1 MPTPTFDQLVQFRVD
16 YVDSWNT
23 GDKERFAAN
32 WRQFLA
38 DDDAFQMF
46 DPVGTPMKR
55 GLVGCALEPFDLW
68 QPVVRFNVPKETFFI
83 CGNEI
88 AWVMENLFD
97 DNGTEVKSS
106 SIENYT
112 FTDDR
117 SGAHPHLV
125 RRPVDGGPRRADEAV
140 PARGR
145 PQPALSSSVA
155 ARATGHE

>member
-1 MPTPTFDQLVQFRVD
+1 MSTPTFDQLVQFRVD
-16 YVDSWNT
+16 YVESWNA

-38 DDDAFQMF
+38 DDDAFAMF

-97 DNGTEVKSS
+97 DDGTEVKSS

-117 SGAHPHLV
+117 RVQIRTWYIVPPSGSGSALDEQMQQYLP
-125 RRPVDGGPRRADEAV
+125 DGGPNH
-140 PARGR
+140 P
-145 PQPALSSSVA
+145 
-155 ARATGHE
+155 

>member
-1 MPTPTFDQLVQFRVD
+1 MPTPTFDQLVQFRED

-23 GDKERFAAN
+23 GDKERFAAH

-38 DDDAFQMF
+38 DDDSFEMF

-68 QPVVRFNVPKETFFI
+68 QPVVRFNVPKETFFV

-88 AWVMENLFD
+88 AWVMENRYD

-117 SGAHPHLV
+117 RVQIRTWYIVPSSSPLDEQMKQYL
-125 RRPVDGGPRRADEAV
+125 PEGGPNQ
-140 PARGR
+140 G
-145 PQPALSSSVA
+145 
-155 ARATGHE
+155 

>member
-1 MPTPTFDQLVQFRVD
+1 MPTPTFEQLQQFRVD
-16 YVDSWNT
+16 YVDSWNQ

-38 DDDAFQMF
+38 DDDAFEMF

-55 GLVGCALEPFDLW
+55 GLVECALDPFDLW
-68 QPVVRFNVPKETFFI
+68 QPVVRFNVPEETFFI

-97 DNGTEVKSS
+97 DGGTERKSS

-112 FTDDR
+112 FTEDR
-117 SGAHPHLV
+117 AV
-125 RRPVDGGPRRADEAV
+125 RIRTWYIVPAAGPLAETMQEYLPEGGPNQR
-140 PARGR
+140 
-145 PQPALSSSVA
+145 
-155 ARATGHE
+155 